1 MQISILNGTVVA
13 STRMPFAM
21 AEDGYLLPFLT
32 RIHPKFGTPWLAILL
47 SSAIYAL
54 LAWKSLTQ
62 LISVYMWL
70 RIATSLLTVLAAWQL
85 RKKRPDLER
94 PFRIPWGR
102 TGLAYAVI
110 APVLMSGFAMVASD
124 KFALEWGPVA
134 LLLGPLAY
142 LFFRR
147 HRKDAVVEIA
157 SS

>member
-1 MQISILNGTVVA
+1 LAALGNWQNWHTRYFADAAQLIGGNWLGMAMTIAAAVMQVSILNGTVVA

-102 TGLAYAVI
+102 TGLAYAVM
-110 APVLMSGFAMVASD
+110 APVLMSG
-124 KFALEWGPVA
+124 
-134 LLLGPLAY
+134 
-142 LFFRR
+142 
-147 HRKDAVVEIA
+147 VVLIA
-157 SS
+157 